1 MTIKVLVCDLDG
13 TLLQPSGGT
22 KVSERVAQAL
32 IELQQKGIT
41 LILNSGRILHGI
53 LPLAQQVQMDRYGG
67 YIIAQN
73 GTMGYDVAAQK
84 IMFSHTIDRDDSLQ
98 LWRETVR
105 RGLDFGIA
113 QPSYVVASGFS
124 EGFVLDRDNCE
135 VDYLLTNDPSRY
147 VKEDIWKCAVSMNK
161 EKLDQEYEDLRW
173 IIETQYP
180 YQAIRSTDTIA
191 DVIAKGCSKRRGL
204 EELFALTGLE
214 FEQTAAIGDGDSDVE
229 MIESSAYGV
238 TLENGSKR
246 CRQAA
251 DLIVP
256 SYESEGCL
264 QLFAYLKNQF

>member
-41 LILNSGRILHGI
+41 LILNSARILHGI

-135 VDYLLTNDPSRY
+135 VDYLLTDDPSRY

-161 EKLDQEYEDLRW
+161 QKLDQEY
-173 IIETQYP
+173 
-180 YQAIRSTDTIA
+180 
-191 DVIAKGCSKRRGL
+191 

-264 QLFAYLKNQF
+264 QLFTYLKNQF